1 MKIKQMGRRWA
12 SHVPQVNVEIM
23 NRVAIFFSFLQNQIP
38 KLAEKTENN
47 DTQTTKQEAKNLAV
61 LQTGMI
67 PLLRKS
73 NHSLLTTTVD
83 NTLHY

>member
-12 SHVPQVNVEIM
+12 SHVPQVNEEII
-23 NRVAIFFSFLQNQIP
+23 NRVANLFFLQNQIP

-47 DTQTTKQEAKNLAV
+47 DTQTTKQEAKHLAV

-67 PLLRKS
+67 PLLRKGI
-73 NHSLLTTTVD
+73 HSLLTTTVD

>member
-12 SHVPQVNVEIM
+12 SHVPQVNEEII
-23 NRVAIFFSFLQNQIP
+23 NRVANLFFLQNQIR

-47 DTQTTKQEAKNLAV
+47 DTQTTKQEAKHLAV

-67 PLLRKS
+67 PLLRKGI
-73 NHSLLTTTVD
+73 HSLLTTTVD

>member
-23 NRVAIFFSFLQNQIP
+23 NRVANLFCLQNQIP

-47 DTQTTKQEAKNLAV
+47 DTQTTKQEAKHLAV

-67 PLLRKS
+67 PLLRKGF
-73 NHSLLTTTVD
+73 HSLLTTTVD

>member
-23 NRVAIFFSFLQNQIP
+23 NRVAFFSFLQNQIP

-67 PLLRKS
+67 LLLRKG

>member
-1 MKIKQMGRRWA
+1 MGVTCDTGKCGDNEQGR
-12 SHVPQVNVEIM
+12 N
-23 NRVAIFFSFLQNQIP
+23 FFSFVQNQIP

-47 DTQTTKQEAKNLAV
+47 DTQTTKQEAKHLAV

>member
-23 NRVAIFFSFLQNQIP
+23 NRVAIFSFLQNQIP

-67 PLLRKS
+67 PLLRKG